1 MRGVFPIHW
10 IPQRI
15 TGDDGG
21 GLQWEWV
28 QGRLDKGVVDGGERE
43 RHQVGQ
49 SQGAAG
55 APSLRGFHLLTGW
68 GEVMVTFWLG
78 RL

>member
-1 MRGVFPIHW
+1 MRVVFPIHW

-15 TGDDGG
+15 TSDDGG

-28 QGRLDKGVVDGGERE
+28 QGRLDKDVVDGGERA

-55 APSLRGFHLLTGW
+55 AASLGGFHLLTGW

-78 RL
+78 CL

>member
-1 MRGVFPIHW
+1 MRVVFPIHW

-15 TGDDGG
+15 TSDDGG

-28 QGRLDKGVVDGGERE
+28 QGRLDKGVVDGGERA

-55 APSLRGFHLLTGW
+55 AASLGGFHLLTGW

>member
-1 MRGVFPIHW
+1 MVFPIHW

-15 TGDDGG
+15 TSDDGG

-28 QGRLDKGVVDGGERE
+28 QGRLDKGVVDGGERA

-55 APSLRGFHLLTGW
+55 AASLGGFHLLTGW

-78 RL
+78 CL